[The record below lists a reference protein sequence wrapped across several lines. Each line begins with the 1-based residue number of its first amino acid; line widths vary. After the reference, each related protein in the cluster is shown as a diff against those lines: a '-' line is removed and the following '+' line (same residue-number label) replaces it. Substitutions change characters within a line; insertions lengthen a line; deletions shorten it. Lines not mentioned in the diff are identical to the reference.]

1 MKKFLVLAAMA
12 GCFSMI
18 GCWEYDLAPKCQE
31 DDDIIVGARIDL
43 TESAPVMKAELQAY

>member
-18 GCWEYDLAPKCQE
+18 GCWEYDLAPKCPE
-31 DDDIIVGARIDL
+31 DDLIISARIDL